1 VNRNPDQLPGSL
13 DFPEYRSPFTVHL
26 VEKEARMP
34 AVDRSLPQL
43 AELLYVLVRKEL
55 KARYKNRFLGYVW
68 ALANPFAF
76 AFVYWIAF
84 KFIMRMEI
92 ENYSL
97 FLITGMFPWV
107 WLSVGVTGA
116 TRSFI
121 VNASLIK
128 KVSLPRAIL
137 PLGNVAQ
144 EMVHFGFALPAIIAF
159 LWFAGEIRPIASWL
173 WQVPVLLA
181 LQVAFVYPLA
191 LSFALA
197 NAYVRDIEYLVGI
210 GFSLMFFA
218 TPMVYPIA
226 MVPEEYRYYFEL
238 NPLHAM
244 MQSWRTLFLQGT
256 LDVRHM
262 AYAAAFAA
270 VTGVIAWLLY
280 RKLARR
286 IGELV

>member
-1 VNRNPDQLPGSL
+1 
-13 DFPEYRSPFTVHL
+13 

-128 KVSLPRAIL
+128 KVNLPRAIL

-218 TPMVYPIA
+218 TPMVYPIT

>member
-1 VNRNPDQLPGSL
+1 
-13 DFPEYRSPFTVHL
+13 
-26 VEKEARMP
+26 MP

-173 WQVPVLLA
+173 WQLPVLLA

-218 TPMVYPIA
+218 TPMVYPIT

>member
-1 VNRNPDQLPGSL
+1 
-13 DFPEYRSPFTVHL
+13 
-26 VEKEARMP
+26 
-34 AVDRSLPQL
+34 
-43 AELLYVLVRKEL
+43 L

-128 KVSLPRAIL
+128 KVNLPRAIL

-173 WQVPVLLA
+173 WQLPVLLA

-218 TPMVYPIA
+218 TPMVYPIT

>member
-1 VNRNPDQLPGSL
+1 MTGLHASAAQ
-13 DFPEYRSPFTVHL
+13 
-26 VEKEARMP
+26 
-34 AVDRSLPQL
+34 RSLPQL

-84 KFIMRMEI
+84 KFIMRLDI

-107 WLSVGVTGA
+107 WMSVGIAGA
-116 TRSFI
+116 TRSFVI
-121 VNASLIK
+121 NASLIR
-128 KVSLPRAIL
+128 KVRLPRAIL

-144 EMVHFGFALPAIIAF
+144 EMVHFGFALPVIMAF
-159 LWFAGEIRPIASWL
+159 LWFAGEIRPMASWL
-173 WQVPVLLA
+173 WQIPLLLA
-181 LQVAFVYPLA
+181 VQVAFVYPLA
-191 LSFALA
+191 LAFAVA

-210 GFSLMFFA
+210 CFSLLFFA

-226 MVPEEYRYYFEL
+226 IVPEAYRRWFEL
-238 NPLHAM
+238 NPLHAL
-244 MQSWRTLFLQGT
+244 MQSWRSVFLQGT
-256 LDVRHM
+256 LEPGLL
-262 AYAAAFAA
+262 ACALAFAA
-270 VTGVIAWLLY
+270 VTGVIAWALY
-280 RKLARR
+280 RKLAPR

>member
-1 VNRNPDQLPGSL
+1 
-13 DFPEYRSPFTVHL
+13 
-26 VEKEARMP
+26 MP

-218 TPMVYPIA
+218 TPMVYPIT

-256 LDVRHM
+256 LDAGHM

>member
-1 VNRNPDQLPGSL
+1 
-13 DFPEYRSPFTVHL
+13 
-26 VEKEARMP
+26 
-34 AVDRSLPQL
+34 
-43 AELLYVLVRKEL
+43 
-55 KARYKNRFLGYVW
+55 
-68 ALANPFAF
+68 
-76 AFVYWIAF
+76 
-84 KFIMRMEI
+84 
-92 ENYSL
+92 
-97 FLITGMFPWV
+97 
-107 WLSVGVTGA
+107 
-116 TRSFI
+116 
-121 VNASLIK
+121 
-128 KVSLPRAIL
+128 
-137 PLGNVAQ
+137 
-144 EMVHFGFALPAIIAF
+144 
-159 LWFAGEIRPIASWL
+159 
-173 WQVPVLLA
+173 VLLA

-256 LDVRHM
+256 LDAGHM

>member
-1 VNRNPDQLPGSL
+1 MS
-13 DFPEYRSPFTVHL
+13 
-26 VEKEARMP
+26 A
-34 AVDRSLPQL
+34 ADRSLPQL

-55 KARYKNRFLGYVW
+55 KARYRNRFLGYVW

-128 KVSLPRAIL
+128 KVNLPRAIL

-144 EMVHFGFALPAIIAF
+144 EMVHFGFALPAIFAF

-218 TPMVYPIA
+218 TPMVYPIT
-226 MVPEEYRYYFEL
+226 MVPEEYRHYFEL

>member
-1 VNRNPDQLPGSL
+1 MAA
-13 DFPEYRSPFTVHL
+13 T
-26 VEKEARMP
+26 K
-34 AVDRSLPQL
+34 RSLPQL
-43 AELLYVLVRKEL
+43 VELLYILVRKEL
-55 KARYKNRFLGYVW
+55 KARYKNRFLGYLW

-84 KFIMRMEI
+84 KFIMRLEI

-97 FLITGMFPWV
+97 YLITGMFPWV

-116 TRSFI
+116 TRSFVI
-121 VNASLIK
+121 NASLIK

-159 LWFAGEIRPIASWL
+159 LWFAGEILPSASWL
-173 WQVPVLLA
+173 WQIPALLA

-191 LSFALA
+191 LSLALA

-218 TPMVYPIA
+218 TPMVYPIT
-226 MVPEEYRYYFEL
+226 MVPEAYRHYFEL
-238 NPLHAM
+238 NPLHAL
-244 MQSWRTLFLQGT
+244 MQSWRAVFLQGT
-256 LDVRHM
+256 LDLNHM
-262 AYAAAFAA
+262 AYAAACAA
-270 VTGVIAWLLY
+270 AMAAITWLLY

>member
-1 VNRNPDQLPGSL
+1 M
-13 DFPEYRSPFTVHL
+13 TAA
-26 VEKEARMP
+26 K
-34 AVDRSLPQL
+34 RSLPQL

-218 TPMVYPIA
+218 TPMVYPIS
-226 MVPEEYRYYFEL
+226 MVPEEFRFYFEL

-256 LDVRHM
+256 LDAGHV

>member
-1 VNRNPDQLPGSL
+1 MHAAN
-13 DFPEYRSPFTVHL
+13 RSPL
-26 VEKEARMP
+26 
-34 AVDRSLPQL
+34 QL

-68 ALANPFAF
+68 ALANPVAF

-84 KFIMRMEI
+84 KFIMRMEV

-97 FLITGMFPWV
+97 YLLTGIFPWV
-107 WLSVGVTGA
+107 WLSTGVTSA

-128 KVSLPRAIL
+128 KVPLPRAIL

-144 EMVHFGFALPAIIAF
+144 EMVHFVFALPVIVAF
-159 LWFAGEIRPIASWL
+159 LWFAGEIRPPASWA
-173 WQVPVLLA
+173 WQLPLMLA
-181 LQVAFVYPLA
+181 LQIAFVYPLA
-191 LSFALA
+191 LGLALA
-197 NAYVRDIEYLVGI
+197 NVYVRDIEYLASI

-218 TPMVYPIA
+218 TPMVYPVS
-226 MVPEEYRYYFEL
+226 MVPEAYRHYFEL
-238 NPLHAM
+238 NPLHALM
-244 MQSWRTLFLQGT
+244 HSWRSVFLQGS
-256 LDVRHM
+256 LDLDHM

-270 VTGVIAWLLY
+270 AMAAGAWLLH
-280 RKLARR
+280 RKLAPR

>member
-1 VNRNPDQLPGSL
+1 MTGLHASAAQ
-13 DFPEYRSPFTVHL
+13 
-26 VEKEARMP
+26 
-34 AVDRSLPQL
+34 RSLPQL

-84 KFIMRMEI
+84 KFIMRLDI

-107 WLSVGVTGA
+107 WMSVGIAGA
-116 TRSFI
+116 TRSFVI
-121 VNASLIK
+121 NASLIR
-128 KVSLPRAIL
+128 KVRLPRAIL

-144 EMVHFGFALPAIIAF
+144 EMVHFGFALPVIMAF
-159 LWFAGEIRPIASWL
+159 LWFAGEIRPMASWL
-173 WQVPVLLA
+173 WQIPLLLA
-181 LQVAFVYPLA
+181 VQVAFVYPLA
-191 LSFALA
+191 LAFAVA

-210 GFSLMFFA
+210 CFSLLFFA

-226 MVPEEYRYYFEL
+226 IVPEAYRRWFEL
-238 NPLHAM
+238 NPLHAL
-244 MQSWRTLFLQGT
+244 MQSWRSVFLQGT
-256 LDVRHM
+256 LEPGLL
-262 AYAAAFAA
+262 AYALAFAA
-270 VTGVIAWLLY
+270 VTGVIAWALY
-280 RKLARR
+280 RKLAPR

>member
-1 VNRNPDQLPGSL
+1 
-13 DFPEYRSPFTVHL
+13 
-26 VEKEARMP
+26 
-34 AVDRSLPQL
+34 
-43 AELLYVLVRKEL
+43 
-55 KARYKNRFLGYVW
+55 
-68 ALANPFAF
+68 
-76 AFVYWIAF
+76 
-84 KFIMRMEI
+84 MEI

-128 KVSLPRAIL
+128 KVRLPRAIL

-159 LWFAGEIRPIASWL
+159 LRFACETRPHASWL
-173 WQVPVLLA
+173 WDVPVLRA
-181 LQVAFVYPLA
+181 LQVAIVYPLA

-256 LDVRHM
+256 LDAGHM

>member
-1 VNRNPDQLPGSL
+1 
-13 DFPEYRSPFTVHL
+13 
-26 VEKEARMP
+26 MP

-128 KVSLPRAIL
+128 KVNLPRAIL

-173 WQVPVLLA
+173 WQLPVLLA

-218 TPMVYPIA
+218 TPMVYPIT

>member
-1 VNRNPDQLPGSL
+1 MGGSH
-13 DFPEYRSPFTVHL
+13 TTT
-26 VEKEARMP
+26 AG
-34 AVDRSLPQL
+34 RSLPQL

-55 KARYKNRFLGYVW
+55 KARYKNRFLGYLW

-84 KFIMRMEI
+84 KFIMRLEI

-107 WLSVGVTGA
+107 WMSVGIAGA
-116 TRSFI
+116 TRSFVI
-121 VNASLIK
+121 NASLIR
-128 KVSLPRAIL
+128 KVNLPRAIL

-144 EMVHFGFALPAIIAF
+144 EMVHFGFALPVIMAF
-159 LWFAGEIRPIASWL
+159 LWFAGDIRPNPSWL
-173 WQVPVLLA
+173 WQIPVLIA

-191 LSFALA
+191 LTFAVA

-218 TPMVYPIA
+218 TPMVYPISI
-226 MVPEEYRYYFEL
+226 VPEAYRRWFDL
-238 NPLHAM
+238 NPLHAL
-244 MQSWRTLFLQGT
+244 MQSWRSVFLQGT
-256 LDVRHM
+256 LEPGLV
-262 AYAAAFAA
+262 AYALACAA
-270 VTGVIAWLLY
+270 VIGLIAWAVY
-280 RKLARR
+280 RKLAPR

>member
-1 VNRNPDQLPGSL
+1 MTAAN
-13 DFPEYRSPFTVHL
+13 
-26 VEKEARMP
+26 
-34 AVDRSLPQL
+34 RSLPQL

-218 TPMVYPIA
+218 TPMVYPIS
-226 MVPEEYRYYFEL
+226 MVPEEFRFYFEL

-256 LDVRHM
+256 LDAGHM

>member
-1 VNRNPDQLPGSL
+1 MS
-13 DFPEYRSPFTVHL
+13 
-26 VEKEARMP
+26 A
-34 AVDRSLPQL
+34 ADRSLPQL

-128 KVSLPRAIL
+128 KVNLPRAIL

-218 TPMVYPIA
+218 TPMVYPIT
-226 MVPEEYRYYFEL
+226 MVPEEYRFYFEL

-256 LDVRHM
+256 LDAGHM

>member
-1 VNRNPDQLPGSL
+1 
-13 DFPEYRSPFTVHL
+13 
-26 VEKEARMP
+26 
-34 AVDRSLPQL
+34 
-43 AELLYVLVRKEL
+43 
-55 KARYKNRFLGYVW
+55 
-68 ALANPFAF
+68 
-76 AFVYWIAF
+76 
-84 KFIMRMEI
+84 MRLEI

-97 FLITGMFPWV
+97 YLITGMFPWV
-107 WLSVGVTGA
+107 WMSVGVTGA
-116 TRSFI
+116 TRSFV

-159 LWFAGEIRPIASWL
+159 LWFAGEIRPSASWL

-218 TPMVYPIA
+218 TPMVYPIT
-226 MVPEEYRYYFEL
+226 MVPEAYRHWFEL
-238 NPLHAM
+238 NPLHAL
-244 MQSWRTLFLQGT
+244 MQSWRSVFLQGT
-256 LDVRHM
+256 LEVNHV
-262 AYAAAFAA
+262 AYALAFA
-270 VTGVIAWLLY
+270 VLTGVIAWLLY

-286 IGELV
+286 VGELV

>member
-1 VNRNPDQLPGSL
+1 MAA
-13 DFPEYRSPFTVHL
+13 T
-26 VEKEARMP
+26 K
-34 AVDRSLPQL
+34 RSLPQL
-43 AELLYVLVRKEL
+43 AELLYILVRKEL
-55 KARYKNRFLGYVW
+55 KARYKNRFLGYLW

-84 KFIMRMEI
+84 KFIMRLEI
-92 ENYSL
+92 VNYSL
-97 FLITGMFPWV
+97 YLITGMFPWV

-116 TRSFI
+116 TRSFG

-144 EMVHFGFALPAIIAF
+144 EMVHFAFALPVIIAF
-159 LWFAGEIRPIASWL
+159 LWFAGGQPPSASWL
-173 WQVPVLLA
+173 WQLPVLLA

-191 LSFALA
+191 LSLALA
-197 NAYVRDIEYLVGI
+197 NVYVRDIEYLVGI

-226 MVPEEYRYYFEL
+226 MVPEAYRHYFEL
-238 NPLHAM
+238 NPLHAL
-244 MQSWRTLFLQGT
+244 MQSWRSVFLHGT
-256 LDVRHM
+256 LDLNHM
-262 AYAAAFAA
+262 AYAAACAA
-270 VTGVIAWLLY
+270 VMAAIAWLLY
-280 RKLARR
+280 RKFARR